1 MTIYGYVRLC
11 LTLYDLNENTMST
24 PKNPS
29 DIKRMLPVTVFEDEE
44 DDYKDHREND
54 EL

>member
-1 MTIYGYVRLC
+1 MTCMTI
-11 LTLYDLNENTMST
+11 NENAMST